1 MYTVKSVNDY
11 NQNLQ
16 YRKVTSSS
24 QIPIGLTIQYA
35 KTVLTKEWDE
45 ERLLYEE
52 LLERTISSKE
62 RTVGV
67 YALIMMSVKYIYT
80 NNKAIFERLGH
91 PWEEMLEEFLP
102 GVFKDFV
109 RKCHPEISR
118 PDLILKNFLRDV
130 ARILAGLSISEVQPL

>member
-11 NQNLQ
+11 NQSLQ

-24 QIPIGLTIQYA
+24 QIPIGFTIQYA

>member
-24 QIPIGLTIQYA
+24 QIPIGFTIQYA

-67 YALIMMSVKYIYT
+67 YALIMMSVKYI
-80 NNKAIFERLGH
+80 
-91 PWEEMLEEFLP
+91 
-102 GVFKDFV
+102 
-109 RKCHPEISR
+109 
-118 PDLILKNFLRDV
+118 
-130 ARILAGLSISEVQPL
+130 

>member
-1 MYTVKSVNDY
+1 M
-11 NQNLQ
+11 
-16 YRKVTSSS
+16 
-24 QIPIGLTIQYA
+24 
-35 KTVLTKEWDE
+35 TKEWDE

-62 RTVGV
+62 RTIGV

-130 ARILAGLSISEVQPL
+130 ARILSGLSISERKRKVCSALEKL